1 MNLCIFIKSSNTK
14 SSRSFVLTILI
25 YFRNLKKEYNAY
37 YMSNKIAT
45 MKAFFHFDTNVKVD
59 IT

>member
-1 MNLCIFIKSSNTK
+1 
-14 SSRSFVLTILI
+14 
-25 YFRNLKKEYNAY
+25 
-37 YMSNKIAT
+37 MSNKIAT